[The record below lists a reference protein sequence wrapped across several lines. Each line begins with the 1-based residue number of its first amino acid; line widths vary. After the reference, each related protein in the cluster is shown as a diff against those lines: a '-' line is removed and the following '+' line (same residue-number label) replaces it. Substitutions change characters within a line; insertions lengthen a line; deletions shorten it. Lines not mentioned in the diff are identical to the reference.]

1 VTAPIRPKARD
12 DLEVVEIDGEAVVY
26 DERTGNLHHLNPTA
40 ALVLAVCDGTAT
52 IRELAGDL
60 AAEFGEPP
68 DRLERDVRTLLRRF
82 RLGGLLD
89 GEGGESRG

>member
-1 VTAPIRPKARD
+1 VTAPIRPKVRD
-12 DLEVVEIDGEAVVY
+12 DLEVVQVDGEAVVY
-26 DERTGNLHHLNPTA
+26 DERTGDLHHLNSTA

-60 AAEFGEPP
+60 AAEFGEPL

-82 RLGGLLD
+82 RRGGLLD
-89 GEGGESRG
+89 GEEQGHRG